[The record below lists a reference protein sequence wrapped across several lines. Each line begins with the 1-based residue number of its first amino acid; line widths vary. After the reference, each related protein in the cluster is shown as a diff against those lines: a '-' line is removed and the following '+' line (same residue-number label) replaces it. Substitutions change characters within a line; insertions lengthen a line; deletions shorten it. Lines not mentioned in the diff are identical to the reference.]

1 MELKTLKEAQ
11 KKSLYN
17 EIEKKTV
24 NKKLYSAQG
33 NPLVNIKES
42 STWLNKGNITPR
54 DEQHSVICKI
64 EIFF

>member
-1 MELKTLKEAQ
+1 ELKTLKEAQ

-17 EIEKKTV
+17 EIEKKIV

-54 DEQHSVICKI
+54 DEASFCNMQD
-64 EIFF
+64 